1 MRGWVLLVGLIFC
14 YVRPA
19 VPHLCGCICG
29 LVLVLHLHGPFW
41 TFPTWMCVCV
51 CVSRPTHWPSYTAP
65 SAYWKRPWPSRLPYT
80 HSPSNLRG
88 CEVTNHVELTMRVK
102 NPHGYVVLTMLAITH
117 IFWVIQRK
125 LLVGLILRRIDAS
138 LFLESSF
145 SAQRSRGAGGAL
157 FVVVVDQLPPSVK
170 HLSCKLTTSN

>member
-1 MRGWVLLVGLIFC
+1 MFVRGSASVWVYLWVSVGIAST
-14 YVRPA
+14 RPFLD
-19 VPHLCGCICG
+19 VSDLDVC
-29 LVLVLHLHGPFW
+29 L
-41 TFPTWMCVCV
+41 CV

-117 IFWVIQRK
+117 KFWVIQRK